1 MEQDLV
7 DPLPDFVQEV
17 LIDLMVLP
25 RRVHVYVNLD
35 LGRCGEYTWVLEGH
49 LDGVVYH
56 EDLAI
61 GGGCKKGRHFVS
73 VDDGVTK
80 ELLKVCLIHKLIIFI
95 ILVFIRIIL
104 SGVALC
110 ARRCFA

>member
-17 LIDLMVLP
+17 LIDFVILP
-25 RRVHVYVNLD
+25 RRVQIDVNLD
-35 LGRCGEYTWVLEGH
+35 LGRCGEYPWVLERH

-61 GGGCKKGRHFVS
+61 GGGCKQGRHFVS
-73 VDDGVTK
+73 VDDGITE
-80 ELLKVCLIHKLIIFI
+80 ELLKVRLIHKLIIFI
-95 ILVFIRIIL
+95 ILVFIRIIF
-104 SGVALC
+104 SRIALC